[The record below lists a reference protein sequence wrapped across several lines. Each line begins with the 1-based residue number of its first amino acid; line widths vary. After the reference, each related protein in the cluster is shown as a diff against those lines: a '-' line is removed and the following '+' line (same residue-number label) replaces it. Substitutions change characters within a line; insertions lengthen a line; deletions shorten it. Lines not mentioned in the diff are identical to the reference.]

1 MRKVAG
7 EDSGSTAVEMA
18 QLASRLETLCVVRNT
33 EVWRGSQRMR
43 RATEGDGGDVEA
55 GDTSSKSS
63 PCANLIGNLGKKG
76 EAKQDPYGMVQASWL
91 HGLGLDEEI
100 VEVDLSEHIYKTG
113 TVQDGGIAPVWLP
126 EHLPV
131 VCIPW
136 EARIADLKD
145 RDRMCKI
152 TLWDADFGMGADDI
166 IGEGLLAHRSI
177 SSAVKMPNKE
187 TGKMDIA
194 LIAIHDDDEEEEQ
207 EEEEFGRM
215 PVAQSF
221 RDSQTLDAAGT
232 LFVTLKYVVGEGLT
246 KGEEP
251 RLEIKFIRAEGLP
264 DKEHTKIA
272 NINELYDPTL
282 ILMWIPVVIAY
293 IAVGVMYYYFRTKF
307 SFIDAL
313 YFCWVTFTTVGY
325 GDHGKFGT
333 FYDEEGHAHSDV
345 AIFTSFYML
354 SGVLVMGI
362 AATLYLNLVSKM
374 IGKFVRFFNRK
385 RKNYA
390 KHHRMKKLLCG
401 NMMLVERCR
410 KGRSFNCN
418 PEFVDVGVT
427 MVSVLVILIAAA
439 AFIAVDQNLTFGQG
453 FYFACSTATTVG
465 YGDLSLETKTGKII
479 ALFLLPAG
487 TVLTAKT
494 LGDMSGLLFRIQS
507 MKMESKVMKQFGSG
521 IHFQDFADLKKQIGS
536 DPQNARIT
544 KNEFLLAMIM
554 RLGRLRETDRAL
566 IMGIYNDLDTDR
578 SGDLDI
584 SDCAFAQLRISRRD
598 PAPPSIRAPSS
609 HTLAHSLRS
618 HRPRQRTTGVAGSVP
633 TSVLLKHSILRDED
647 WIADGDPVA
656 NAPSVKVRRQSSSFN
671 AALLEQR
678 H

>member
-1 MRKVAG
+1 MRKDA
-7 EDSGSTAVEMA
+7 EEESGWTAIEMA

-33 EVWRGSQRMR
+33 EVWCGHQRMR
-43 RATEGDGGDVEA
+43 RATEGDGGDGEA
-55 GDTSSKSS
+55 SDTNSEGSL
-63 PCANLIGNLGKKG
+63 CAKLISEFGKKA
-76 EAKQDPYGMVQASWL
+76 EAKQDPYGMIQASWL

-113 TVQDGGIAPVWLP
+113 TVQDGGIAPIWMP

-136 EARIADLKD
+136 EARIADLRE

-152 TLWDADFGMGADDI
+152 TLWDADFGMSADDI

-177 SSAVKMPNKE
+177 ASAVKTPNKE
-187 TGKMDIA
+187 TEKIDIA
-194 LIAIHDDDEEEEQ
+194 LIAFDDDDNEEKEDD
-207 EEEEFGRM
+207 GRSVPM
-215 PVAQSF
+215 GQSF

-232 LFVTLKYVVGEGLT
+232 LFVTLKYVDGEGLK

-282 ILMWIPVVIAY
+282 ILMWIPVVVAY

-325 GDHGKFGT
+325 GDHGDFGT
-333 FYDEEGHAHSDV
+333 FYDEKGYAHSDV
-345 AIFTSFYML
+345 AVFTSFYML

-362 AATLYLNLVSKM
+362 AATLYLNLVSKL
-374 IGKFVRFFNRK
+374 IGKFVRLFNRK
-385 RKNYA
+385 RKKYA
-390 KHHRMKKLLCG
+390 KHHRLEKILCG
-401 NMMLVERCR
+401 NMAMVERCR
-410 KGRSFNCN
+410 KGRSFDCN
-418 PEFVDVGVT
+418 PEFVDIGVT

-439 AFIAVDQNLTFGQG
+439 TYYASDQDLTFGQG

-465 YGDLSLETKTGKII
+465 YGDVSPSTLSGKII

-536 DPQNARIT
+536 DPQNPRIT

-554 RLGRLRETDRAL
+554 RLGRLRVSDKAL

-584 SDCAFAQLRISRRD
+584 SDCA
-598 PAPPSIRAPSS
+598 
-609 HTLAHSLRS
+609 
-618 HRPRQRTTGVAGSVP
+618 
-633 TSVLLKHSILRDED
+633 
-647 WIADGDPVA
+647 
-656 NAPSVKVRRQSSSFN
+656 
-671 AALLEQR
+671 
-678 H
+678 